1 MRLCI
6 GSTRLFFNTV
16 AAGLMSVISDNNLLI
31 SVEPLEERFFV
42 SSREFCPA
50 HRRRHRRFA
59 LMAYCASVFAC
70 ACSVLLF
77 TCLHTYTGYK

>member
-1 MRLCI
+1 MR
-6 GSTRLFFNTV
+6 
-16 AAGLMSVISDNNLLI
+16 VIHPASGFKAVFDLDI
-31 SVEPLEERFFV
+31 YSIEERFFV

-50 HRRRHRRFA
+50 HRRGHWCFD

>member
-31 SVEPLEERFFV
+31 SVEPLPSSIEQTRTCISVYVVYLCIYV
-42 SSREFCPA
+42 SIIVSIGINFD
-50 HRRRHRRFA
+50 
-59 LMAYCASVFAC
+59 LW
-70 ACSVLLF
+70 
-77 TCLHTYTGYK
+77 